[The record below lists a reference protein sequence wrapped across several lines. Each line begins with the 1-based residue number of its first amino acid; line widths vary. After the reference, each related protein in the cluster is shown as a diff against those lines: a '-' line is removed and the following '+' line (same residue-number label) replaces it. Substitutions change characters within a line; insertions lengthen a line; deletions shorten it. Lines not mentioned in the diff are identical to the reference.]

1 MAFNKLYI
9 ALIFGPTKPEYTMP
23 DTRRHSS
30 NPALRRNMRQEQ
42 KADKSK
48 ESTYWIYFAAFLI
61 LALVALIVL
70 NN

>member
-1 MAFNKLYI
+1 
-9 ALIFGPTKPEYTMP
+9 MP
-23 DTRRHSS
+23 DTRKHSHS
-30 NPALRRNMRQEQ
+30 HSPAALRKSMRQEQ
-42 KADKSK
+42 KSDRSK